1 MKTCIQMF
9 KAALFTVAKR
19 ENNPDIHQQ
28 MINKIW
34 HSCKTEYYSAIKRIK
49 NKLLLHCSHVDEP

>member
-1 MKTCIQMF
+1 MF